1 MALGSST
8 TRFAIGAVLC
18 VSLGVSLARVA
29 RADEPPGEAA
39 EKYARELFEN
49 ADLAMRNTPPDYDA
63 ACEGFRK
70 AYEVAHGLG
79 ALKKQAVCEE
89 ARGKLATSLAL
100 WKQAVALP
108 QPDDRK
114 AEAEKQVTALEG
126 KVGRLLVEAPRA
138 GMSVSVDG
146 APWVGA
152 EAKPIDAGSHRVVFE
167 GKDADGHASMRT
179 VEVTVTNGATATARE
194 PDAASEQ
201 APPETGPT
209 PPDRSDS
216 KGSLR
221 VAGFVV
227 AGLGAAGFITFG
239 VTSALVLV
247 TKSELEDACT
257 QHETEPFS
265 GCNADAPG
273 IVTKGDTLNV
283 VNAVSL
289 GVGVVAVAVAVPL
302 LVVGFK
308 KSEPSTTALV
318 VPWIDAHTAGVIVGG
333 GFR

>member
-1 MALGSST
+1 MALGST
-8 TRFAIGAVLC
+8 LTRYAIGAVLC
-18 VSLGVSLARVA
+18 ASLGVSLARVA

-70 AYEVAHGLG
+70 AYEIAHGLG

-89 ARGKLATSLAL
+89 ARGKLATALAL
-100 WKQAVALP
+100 WKQAVGLP

-114 AEAEKQVTALEG
+114 AEAEKQVTNLEA
-126 KVGRLLVEAPRA
+126 KVGRLRVEAPRPGVA
-138 GMSVSVDG
+138 VTVDG
-146 APWVGA
+146 APWVVGDA
-152 EAKPIDAGSHRVVFE
+152 RPIDAGAHRVVFE
-167 GKDADGHASMRT
+167 GKDRDGRPSATT
-179 VEVTVTNGATATARE
+179 VDVTVTNGATATARE
-194 PDAASEQ
+194 PEQ
-201 APPETGPT
+201 GSVPPPQDPGPP
-209 PPDRSDS
+209 PPDRAGA
-216 KGSLR
+216 KGGMR
-221 VAGFVV
+221 VGGFVA

-247 TKSELEDACT
+247 TKSDLKDACT

-273 IVTKGDTLNV
+273 IVSKGNALNV

-289 GVGVVAVAVAVPL
+289 GVGAVAVAVAVPL
-302 LVVGFK
+302 LVVGYK
-308 KSEPSTTALV
+308 KTEPSTTAV
-318 VPWIDAHTAGVIVGG
+318 VAPWIDGHSGGVIVIG
-333 GFR
+333 GFQ